1 MLKTLVYNVYFTS
14 FYYLCFTNVL
24 RNGKLVKTS
33 EKCLLKYSHI
43 KKRLWQQ

>member
-1 MLKTLVYNVYFTS
+1 MSVLPVFTTFVLQL
-14 FYYLCFTNVL
+14 FYEMAS
-24 RNGKLVKTS
+24 RQKTS